1 MNLITKIAGTL
12 IITSGLLMAAEYKL
26 DNEHTNVGFTVKH
39 LMITNVHGK
48 FKTFDAKID
57 FDKEKKTFNAFS
69 ANVVTDSV
77 DTGIEK
83 RDDHLRSDD
92 FFASDKFENMTFV
105 MTSYEADGN
114 EGKMKGNLTIRG
126 ISKPIILKVEDLAL
140 MGNKVGF
147 SLEGKINRTDFDLKW
162 NKAIELGGVAVS
174 EEVKIKVD
182 VEAAIK

>member
-1 MNLITKIAGTL
+1 MNLITKIVGTL
-12 IITSGLLMAAEYKL
+12 ALTSTLLIAAEYKL

-48 FKTFDAKID
+48 FKTYDATID
-57 FDKEKKTFNAFS
+57 FDKEKKTFSAFS
-69 ANVVTDSV
+69 ANVLTASV

-92 FFASDKFENMTFV
+92 FFASDKFENMTFA

-114 EGKMKGNLTIRG
+114 DGKMKGNLTIRG
-126 ISKPIILKVEDLAL
+126 ITKPVTLKVEGISI
-140 MGNKVGF
+140 MGNKIGF
-147 SLEGKINRTDFDLKW
+147 ELEGKINRTDFDLKW
-162 NKAIELGGVAVS
+162 NKAIELGGVAVA

-182 VEAAIK
+182 VEAALK

>member
-48 FKTFDAKID
+48 FKTYDAKID

-126 ISKPIILKVEDLAL
+126 ISKPIKSPIKILNV
-140 MGNKVGF
+140 
-147 SLEGKINRTDFDLKW
+147 
-162 NKAIELGGVAVS
+162 
-174 EEVKIKVD
+174 
-182 VEAAIK
+182 